1 MPSWISSL
9 CPSYIHGFVFII
21 LLFIIYFSLPSHF
34 IFYLPTPQNSHD
46 IPNRLYNIVIHT
58 TSCILHILIN
68 IVEWLNVIFSSSL
81 PENEETGFEE
91 RFKYFIVTSSVLN
104 DIFTQSSSNLTN
116 IPNFSQQNNIFQMDT
131 TTTTLKEQQE
141 NAIKLNYM
149 YGITTLILTTFISFF
164 TLTKIIGAF
173 CFHWHHPSYMSL
185 LIIYLILAGSLLYF
199 YQNNRK
205 LQIRKLY
212 GQMIIHLQQ
221 ILHTTVMNDQL
232 IDQIMNKLSN
242 GNSIANGNS
251 LSPPNSN
258 LDYVLSK
265 QTNQI
270 QSMLYQKLLTYFK
283 SMNHLL
289 SQLQPLV
296 HSHNLSTLYDMY
308 NVEPISPTSMD
319 FHLDQQQLQNDD
331 NNNNMDQQLDT
342 LIYMIYSYRR
352 ECFMHLLSLK
362 IMTSGHDSARG
373 DYESLLKRVETIMLE
388 MKDRMTGLTFNMKNI
403 LNSKLWMI
411 DDNIDGDHDYIK
423 ALNEKNDE
431 NRYQN
436 LLNHLNTLEKQ
447 LRNIQTKIT
456 LCRQDGNGF
465 LQNNKSSTYSF
476 DRIRTRFNNLE
487 QDISHFQIQW
497 NESKN
502 NINAMYKYERK
513 LSIES
518 LPSPPTSPPPA
529 TSIYNEDNEDDN
541 NQHPPH
547 YQDISAPL
555 SQHLNIPNTKLTSR
569 QSWITAAAVASF
581 LESRR
586 VYRLQTQQSKSIS
599 ISE

>member
-1 MPSWISSL
+1 MQNWISSL

-21 LLFIIYFSLPSHF
+21 LLFIIYFSLPSYF
-34 IFYLPTPQNSHD
+34 IFYLPNPQSSHD
-46 IPNRLYNIVIHT
+46 FHNRIYNIFIHT
-58 TSCILHILIN
+58 TSCIIHSIIN

-81 PENEETGFEE
+81 PESEETGFEE

-104 DIFTQSSSNLTN
+104 DIFTQPSTNVTN
-116 IPNFSQQNNIFQMDT
+116 IPNFSQQNNILQMDT
-131 TTTTLKEQQE
+131 TTTILKEQQE

-149 YGITTLILTTFISFF
+149 YGITTLILATFISFF

-185 LIIYLILAGSLLYF
+185 LIIYLILAGSILYF
-199 YQNNRK
+199 YQKNRK

-212 GQMIIHLQQ
+212 GQMIVHLQQ

-232 IDQIMNKLSN
+232 IDQIMNKLIN

-270 QSMLYQKLLTYFK
+270 QSMLYQRLLIYFK
-283 SMNHLL
+283 SMIHLL

-308 NVEPISPTSMD
+308 NVEPISSTSMD
-319 FHLDQQQLQNDD
+319 IHLDQQQLQD
-331 NNNNMDQQLDT
+331 NNTNNNINQQLDT

-388 MKDRMTGLTFNMKNI
+388 MKDRMAGLTLNMKR
-403 LNSKLWMI
+403 MI

-465 LQNNKSSTYSF
+465 LHNNKSSTYSF

-502 NINAMYKYERK
+502 NVNAMYKYERK

-518 LPSPPTSPPPA
+518 LPSPPTSPPLA
-529 TSIYNEDNEDDN
+529 SSIYNDDNDDDN
-541 NQHPPH
+541 NNNKHHPH

-586 VYRLQTQQSKSIS
+586 VYRLQAQQSKSIS